1 MRISD
6 WSSDVC
12 SSDLVW
18 LFLLLVHRRQAQ
30 VLEVEAEVRARRD
43 RHHPRLDDLPV
54 RIERKGQERIRVQA
68 TVAPAH
74 DEGVVLPV
82 LQVAEQLRG
91 LRELD
96 LPALAIPADGAVAR
110 RSATRR
116 LGNECCSTCR
126 FRWSP

>member
-54 RIERKGQERIRVQA
+54 RIERNGQERIRVQD
-68 TVAPAH
+68 TVAPAP
-74 DEGVVLPV
+74 DERS
-82 LQVAEQLRG
+82 E
-91 LRELD
+91 E
-96 LPALAIPADGAVAR
+96 R
-110 RSATRR
+110 RAGTGSD
-116 LGNECCSTCR
+116 STCR
-126 FRWSP
+126 SRRSPDL

>member
-68 TVAPAH
+68 TVEIGRASCR
-74 DEGVVLPV
+74 ERVCKYESISVVY
-82 LQVAEQLRG
+82 VALKKK
-91 LRELD
+91 
-96 LPALAIPADGAVAR
+96 
-110 RSATRR
+110 
-116 LGNECCSTCR
+116 NNKSTNNIHKHIYEHYTK
-126 FRWSP
+126 